1 MNRRTYLVASGL
13 VAASTAGCSGVNR
26 ETHLTAGEIVE
37 HGRSVV
43 LPFRDDGEDKFRLQI
58 DKQFTGDENR
68 DYYPFFISTLHQMDI
83 R

>member
-1 MNRRTYLVASGL
+1 MHRG
-13 VAASTAGCSGVNR
+13 GR
-26 ETHLTAGEIVE
+26 EAHLTVDEMVE
-37 HGRSVV
+37 HGTSTV